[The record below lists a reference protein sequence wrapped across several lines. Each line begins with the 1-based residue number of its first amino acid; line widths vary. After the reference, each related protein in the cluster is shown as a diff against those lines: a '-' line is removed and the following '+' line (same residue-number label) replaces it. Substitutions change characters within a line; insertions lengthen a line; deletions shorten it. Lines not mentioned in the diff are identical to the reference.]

1 MNLIQGTIVIIGI
14 IGIIIIDNHFYCALK
29 AKLE

>member
-1 MNLIQGTIVIIGI
+1 MQSAIIIITI
-14 IGIIIIDNHFYCALK
+14 IGIIIIDNRFYRALK